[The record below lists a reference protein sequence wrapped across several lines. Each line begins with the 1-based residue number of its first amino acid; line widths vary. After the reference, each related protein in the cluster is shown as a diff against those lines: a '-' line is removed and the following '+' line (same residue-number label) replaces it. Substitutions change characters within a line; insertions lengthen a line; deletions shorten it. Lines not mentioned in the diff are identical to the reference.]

1 VVLGPHMFNFAE
13 ATALALAA
21 GAALQADDAAGAMR
35 AAFALLGDAAR
46 RQAMSAA
53 GRKLCE
59 AHRGA
64 TAHHLAVCRRLLKGS
79 EQFS

>member
-1 VVLGPHMFNFAE
+1 MFNFAE
-13 ATALALAA
+13 ATRLAIEA
-21 GAALQADDAAGAMR
+21 GAAIQAADAGSAMR
-35 AAFALLGDAAR
+35 SAFELLADEAR
-46 RQAMSAA
+46 RQKMSAA